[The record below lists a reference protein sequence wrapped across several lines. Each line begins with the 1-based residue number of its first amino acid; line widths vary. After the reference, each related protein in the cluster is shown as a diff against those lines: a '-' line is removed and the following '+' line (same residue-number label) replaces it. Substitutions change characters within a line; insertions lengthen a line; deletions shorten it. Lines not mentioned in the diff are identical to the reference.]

1 LSSSTPATYA
11 DTRIS
16 LSAARERDHA
26 PHRVPRVAKTRRSTE
41 RGHKVNINLTKVA
54 SAALAALAVAAITIA
69 TETSAPAASPTAGFV
84 AQQRL
89 GDDDGTGVGPNTG
102 PDPNLWNGGDPAG
115 GTGISAGPDTGSGP
129 GYFNGGNPAGGT
141 GIDTGTDTGTG
152 PGIWNGG
159 ESAGAS

>member
-1 LSSSTPATYA
+1 MP
-11 DTRIS
+11 RIES
-16 LSAARERDHA
+16 LAS
-26 PHRVPRVAKTRRSTE
+26 PTTRRSTE
-41 RGHKVNINLTKVA
+41 RGHEVNINLTKVA
-54 SAALAALAVAAITIA
+54 SAALAALTVAAITIA
-69 TETSAPAASPTAGFV
+69 TEASAPAASPTAGFV

-115 GTGISAGPDTGSGP
+115 GTGI
-129 GYFNGGNPAGGT
+129 
-141 GIDTGTDTGTG
+141 DTGTDTGTG